1 MYYNEDIGFLI
12 KLVGDTI
19 ETTTNQ
25 KLKPY
30 DITLSQGRVL
40 AYLNS
45 RNGLKTSQKMLEDY
59 FKVTHPTMI
68 GILKR
73 LVAKE
78 LVVSLVDPDD
88 RRIRNI
94 YLNNSKIKK
103 AKIDRILT
111 QNIQS
116 DLLIGFEDDKV
127 TELKEMLKGILHNI
141 NTNHA

>member
-40 AYLNS
+40 SYLNS
-45 RNGLKTSQKMLEDY
+45 RNGLKTSQKMLEEY

-73 LVAKE
+73 LEAKD
-78 LVVSLVDPDD
+78 LIISLVDPDD

-103 AKIDRILT
+103 AKLDKIFTQKIHGNIL
-111 QNIQS
+111 Q
-116 DLLIGFEDDKV
+116 GFEDEKV
-127 TELKEMLKGILHNI
+127 VQLKEMLKVILDNI
-141 NTNHA
+141 HAGQA

>member
-1 MYYNEDIGFLI
+1 MYYNDDIGFLI

-40 AYLNS
+40 SYLNS
-45 RNGLKTSQKMLEDY
+45 RNGLKTSQKMLEEY

-73 LVAKE
+73 LEAKD
-78 LVVSLVDPDD
+78 LIVSLVDPED

-94 YLNNSKIKK
+94 YLNNLKIKK
-103 AKIDRILT
+103 TKLDKIFSQKIHS
-111 QNIQS
+111 N
-116 DLLIGFEDDKV
+116 LLQGFEDEKV
-127 TELKEMLKGILHNI
+127 MELKEMLKGILDNI
-141 NTNHA
+141 NTGQS